1 MESSAEISTS
11 VAQTMTAVMLTPTV
25 RTPKDHST
33 ARVKQDTLEM
43 ALLARVRI
51 FLFSF
56 FLFEFEK
63 FSWVFVGRSLVANTS
78 SDLCA

>member
-1 MESSAEISTS
+1 
-11 VAQTMTAVMLTPTV
+11 MTTLTTVILTPTV

-43 ALLARVRI
+43 ALLARVGI
-51 FLFSF
+51 

-63 FSWVFVGRSLVANTS
+63 FSWVFIGRSLVAKTS
-78 SDLCA
+78 SDPCA